1 MAQALHRVNKLS
13 PGLQCLGLCG
23 GRGRVGPLRG
33 GEAVLSGLR
42 CRQVGGHHV
51 QKKCGLAGQRPCTPS
66 SSSHQFTEVS
76 PSADLR
82 SGQSEFKGLKAVAGL
97 RGWYFPSPAGVQ
109 D

>member
-1 MAQALHRVNKLS
+1 M
-13 PGLQCLGLCG
+13 
-23 GRGRVGPLRG
+23 
-33 GEAVLSGLR
+33 LSGLR
-42 CRQVGGHHV
+42 CRQAGAPHAERV
-51 QKKCGLAGQRPCTPS
+51 QASRQRPYTPS
-66 SSSHQFTEVS
+66 SSSHQFTDIS

>member
-1 MAQALHRVNKLS
+1 MS
-13 PGLQCLGLCG
+13 
-23 GRGRVGPLRG
+23 PLRG
-33 GEAVLSGLR
+33 GEGGALR
-42 CRQVGGHHV
+42 AEMQAGGGAPRPERV
-51 QKKCGLAGQRPCTPS
+51 RAGRQRPRTP

-82 SGQSEFKGLKAVAGL
+82 SGQSEFKALKAVAGL